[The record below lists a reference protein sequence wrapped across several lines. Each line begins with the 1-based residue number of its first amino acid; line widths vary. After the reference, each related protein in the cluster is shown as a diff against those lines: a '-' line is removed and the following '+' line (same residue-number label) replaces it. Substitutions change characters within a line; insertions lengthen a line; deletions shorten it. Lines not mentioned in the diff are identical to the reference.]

1 MTNFSQALASTAKQ
15 RPQVNPFAQALA
27 DSEREKSFPSNGIAN
42 PSNPFS
48 EALSKTGGSFSDFGS
63 PQMDMAEQ
71 QRLMEEQRKKEM
83 LHKKLHDQ
91 VNPVD
96 TTDIFNAREQR
107 TKQEIEQIRKELRLL
122 SQEINAFHKEIEIT
136 LMTETVSPGQE
147 GTGYKSFFQQ
157 LRAFIIL
164 LRQKIGNART
174 WATQLNGKKAKKKSK
189 SGPGLNIAGAGHEKT
204 STIQDMMHHERSSQ
218 YSGG

>member
-1 MTNFSQALASTAKQ
+1 MNSFSQALASTAKQ

-27 DSEREKSFPSNGIAN
+27 DSEREKSFAGSTPPS
-42 PSNPFS
+42 PHNPFS

-63 PQMDMAEQ
+63 NQMDMADQ

-96 TTDIFNAREQR
+96 TRDIFNARERQ
-107 TKQEIEQIRKELRLL
+107 TKQEIEQIRKELSML
-122 SQEINAFHKEIEIT
+122 SREVVAFHKEVEIT
-136 LMTETVSPGQE
+136 LMTQTVDPGTE
-147 GTGYKSFFQQ
+147 GIGYKNFFHQ
-157 LRAFIIL
+157 LRALIML
-164 LRQKIGNART
+164 LRQKIHSAHT

-189 SGPGLNIAGAGHEKT
+189 SGPGLNIAGEAHEKT
-204 STIQDMMHHERSSQ
+204 STVQDMMHHERSSQ

>member
-27 DSEREKSFPSNGIAN
+27 DSEREKSFSGNVPT

-48 EALSKTGGSFSDFGS
+48 DALAKTGGYDFGS
-63 PQMDMAEQ
+63 QPMDMAEQ
-71 QRLMEEQRKKEM
+71 QRLMEEQRKKEI
-83 LHKKLHDQ
+83 LRKKLHDQ

-96 TTDIFNAREQR
+96 ATDIFNAREQQ
-107 TKQEIEQIRKELRLL
+107 TKREIEQTRHELSLL
-122 SQEINAFHKEIEIT
+122 SKEIAAFHKEIEIT
-136 LMTETVSPGQE
+136 LMSETVAPGLE
-147 GTGYKSFFQQ
+147 GIGYKNFFHQ
-157 LRAFIIL
+157 LRSFIML
-164 LRQKIGNART
+164 LRQKISSART

-189 SGPGLNIAGAGHEKT
+189 SGPGLNISGEAHEKT
-204 STIQDMMHHERSSQ
+204 STVQDMMHHERSSQ